1 MLQPASSYQIP
12 AKLPARLCLC
22 CDRPLEARARLNK
35 LFCQASCRAFV
46 WSRANREFSSTITV
60 ADFENVRESIKQFA
74 ARMNRVV
81 VRYALVGRH
90 PIAKADRQIGYSTF
104 PPNDRHTK
112 RMPDETGRTCFSSAP
127 SYSFSPWF
135 EGPRVPVVGSYR
147 VKVWFEGSARPTKTS
162 LFVDV
167 RKAFPSVHFHNEKT
181 RKRYKLNGE
190 VIPPKPRSTPT

>member
-1 MLQPASSYQIP
+1 MSRNRSDTSQETSSRVCQWSACRSRIP
-12 AKLPARLCLC
+12 DSAPLHQMY
-22 CDRPLEARARLNK
+22 CDTR
-35 LFCQASCRAFV
+35 CRAQA
-46 WSRANREFSSTITV
+46 WSRANREFASRITV
-60 ADFENVRESIKQFA
+60 ADFENVRESIKQFESG
-74 ARMNRVV
+74 MKRVV
-81 VRYALVGRH
+81 VRYALVGSH
-90 PIAKADRQIGYSTF
+90 PITKVARQIGDSTF
-104 PPNDRHTK
+104 PPKDRKTK
-112 RMPDETGRTCFSSAP
+112 RMPDEAGRTRFVSAP